1 MSGYEAS
8 DAEVEAAWFYL
19 LQQEWLLLG
28 CIPNRDDMR
37 GALAAAA
44 AVREPVLMKRPVAWQ
59 VKNAGGE
66 WILYDD
72 EEAAY
77 HFSEANNFP
86 MRGLYYRGN
95 GDRKEVAS

>member
-8 DAEVEAAWFYL
+8 DAEVDAAWFYL

-44 AVREPVLMKRPVAWQ
+44 AVREK
-59 VKNAGGE
+59 E
-66 WILYDD
+66 I
-72 EEAAY
+72 EEA
-77 HFSEANNFP
+77 S
-86 MRGLYYRGN
+86 
-95 GDRKEVAS
+95 